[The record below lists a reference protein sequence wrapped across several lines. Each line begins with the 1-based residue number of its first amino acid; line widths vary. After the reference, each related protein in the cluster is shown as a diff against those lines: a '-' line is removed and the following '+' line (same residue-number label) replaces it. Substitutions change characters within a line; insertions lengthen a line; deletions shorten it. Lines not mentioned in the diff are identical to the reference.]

1 MNSMA
6 FQATSATSMTVF
18 ATSTA
23 PWPPMEIL
31 VGQGFFR
38 CSALYDLLRVPRIK
52 YSCDLRVATELG
64 RDKD

>member
-1 MNSMA
+1 
-6 FQATSATSMTVF
+6 MTVF

-38 CSALYDLLRVPRIK
+38 CSALDDLLRVPRIK